1 MYIYV
6 HSLLGKCLHCQL
18 EPDYTELHTVRL
30 TEGDEYMAIK
40 IRMAIFVNFYLFWV
54 NLLDVM
60 AAAEHVN
67 CRFGQAPICIRYGF
81 SLRLSYGYLSSNIGI
96 FHE

>member
-1 MYIYV
+1 MYIHV

-67 CRFGQAPICIRYGF
+67 CRFGKPQSVYDMVF
-81 SLRLSYGYLSSNIGI
+81 L
-96 FHE
+96 